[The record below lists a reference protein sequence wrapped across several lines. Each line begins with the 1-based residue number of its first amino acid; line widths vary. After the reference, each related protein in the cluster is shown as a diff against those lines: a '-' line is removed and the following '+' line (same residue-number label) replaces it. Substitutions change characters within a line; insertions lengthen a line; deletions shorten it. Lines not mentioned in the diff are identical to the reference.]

1 MRLFGKLSGILGVL
15 VFTSG
20 LGYAI
25 WRTPGLMD
33 TPPDDGNKARAKTLR
48 PDTADPLPKPE
59 EIKSLC
65 EQVVGVKDPTDGSS
79 SNFVF
84 DQQLYKYHI
93 AELPQVKFWRLVM
106 NTSEDSCVVNF
117 HHNRTIIQ
125 KMKTGDWNALNDSVK
140 KCTRDSMR
148 LAFGE
153 DSTCRVLV
161 TGGKRFFYAF
171 DKAFANFDQGINC
184 FVANG
189 VDPWYA
195 QAILLIESPN
205 KLQKSNAGAYG
216 PFQLMKDVAR
226 MFGLKVNRHID
237 ERADFERSAY
247 AASSLIKKV
256 CIPKAHSILDSLG
269 IQEQPEQELWF
280 RLLVMHVYH
289 AGAGNVRNALFTFQP
304 SEGSMDMIYQLWQ
317 AETSR
322 FKSASQNYSQ
332 LVLAAML
339 EMNDRL
345 KNKNLLHEH
354 AAKPH

>member
-1 MRLFGKLSGILGVL
+1 MRVSFKWLWIFAACVLTTGIVYAAWLNPND
-15 VFTSG
+15 G
-20 LGYAI
+20 L
-25 WRTPGLMD
+25 L
-33 TPPDDGNKARAKTLR
+33 DDGNKIKNKAQR
-48 PDTADPLPKPE
+48 PDSITPLPKPE
-59 EIKSLC
+59 EMKTLC
-65 EQVVGVKDPTDGSS
+65 SQVVGVKDLASGSS
-79 SNFVF
+79 SNFIL
-84 DQQLYKYHI
+84 DKQLYQYQV
-93 AELPQVKFWRLVM
+93 AELPQVKFWRLLM
-106 NTSEDSCVVNF
+106 NTSEDSCLVNF

-125 KMKTGDWNALNDSVK
+125 KLKVSDWNALGDSAK
-140 KCTRDSMR
+140 KSTRDSMR
-148 LAFGE
+148 LAYKQ
-153 DSTCRVLV
+153 DSSSRVLI

-171 DKAFANFDQGINC
+171 DKAFLNFDKGITC

-216 PFQLMKDVAR
+216 SFQLMKDVAR
-226 MFGLKVNRHID
+226 MFGLKVNRQID

-269 IQEQPEQELWF
+269 IREQPENELWF
-280 RLLVMHVYH
+280 RLLIMHVYH

-304 SEGSMDMIYQLWQ
+304 QQGNMDLIYKLWQ
-317 AETSR
+317 AETR
-322 FKSASQNYSQ
+322 HFKSASQNYSQ

-345 KNKNLLHEH
+345 NAKQLLHAH
-354 AAKPH
+354 PLNLQH